1 MQDYQFHSITKTW
14 FAECFNSP
22 TPAQDGAWKAIANGN
37 STLLMAPTGSGKTL
51 AAFLYAL
58 DRMMFSSA
66 DGVDR
71 GRILYISPIK
81 ALAVDVERNLRSPLT
96 GLATVASRKGQSVNP
111 IQVGVR
117 TGDTSQRDRL
127 AMVKNPPDILITT
140 PESLY
145 LMLTSKAASILEAVD
160 TIIID
165 EIHAIAGSKR
175 GTHLFLSLERLEALT
190 EGEHTIQRIGL
201 SATQRPLDEVAQLL
215 GGFQRV
221 DGQLRPRPVE
231 IVDVKE
237 RKSLQL
243 SIEVPTADMVTL
255 DDIDFE
261 SETFESPDVGVTSA
275 GQAKSIWPILYP
287 KIIDK
292 IRAHRTTLIFV
303 NSRRTAER
311 LANAINDV
319 AKEDLARA
327 HHGSLAH
334 AVRMDIEDQLKRGL
348 LPAIV
353 ATASLELGIDMGA
366 VDLVIQVESPPSI
379 ASGLQRIGR
388 AQHHVGG
395 VPIGVT
401 YPKFRADLIPCA
413 TAHSAMLRGAI
424 EATRYLRNPL
434 DVLAQQIVAIISMH
448 DHSVDTL
455 FELIQGAAPYAEL
468 SKGLFESVL
477 DMLSGR
483 YPSDDFSDLRPRITW
498 DRLTG
503 QLTARKGAKRLA
515 ILNGGTI
522 PERGLYGVFLLGDEA
537 GRSRRVGEL
546 DEEMVF
552 ESRVGEVFLL
562 GASSWRIEEITHEK
576 VLVTP
581 APGEPGKMPF
591 WHGDRPGRPYEFGL
605 EVGGFLRMLD
615 ELNSTETDS
624 QPLQT
629 EYTLDSNARLNL
641 LNYVGEQREHSA
653 VPTDK
658 RLVLERF
665 VDELGDWRVCL
676 LSPFGGRVHAPWAM
690 AVRTKLMDEYQLELD
705 AVWSDDGIVFRL
717 PFGEDP
723 PDAQLFFPSPEDV
736 EPLLI
741 RRLAES
747 ALFAARFRENAGRA
761 LLLPKKKP
769 GGRTPLWAIRR
780 RAASLLSVAAR
791 FNDFPIILETYREC
805 LRDQFEIESLQDV
818 LRKIENR
825 HIKVVDIQSDTP
837 SPFST
842 SLMFEYVANFMYE
855 GDAPLA
861 ERRAHALTIDQ
872 SRLREL
878 LGTSALRELL
888 AIEAIEELNA
898 VLQRLDTKLKAEDD
912 LHDLL
917 LSLGPQFREEIE
929 ARTADTANASEL
941 IATLIRHR
949 RIIDVVIGGHR
960 RLAAAEDSAR
970 LRDALGT
977 VIPPGLPS
985 SFLEP
990 VADPMGDLVSR
1001 YARRRGPFTARQ
1013 LASHYGLGL
1022 SVAQTA
1028 LQPLIARGRI
1038 IEGEFLP
1045 GSQGTEYCDA
1055 DVLKRL
1061 KRLSLARLRADIKS
1075 VEHSVFSRF
1084 TLAWHGL
1091 DQKQRGPDALL
1102 DVVDQLQGAPLPASV
1117 LESDILSV
1125 RLHDYQ
1131 PSDLDQLLAHGEV
1144 VWVGLRSTGVR
1155 DGRIALFTMA
1165 HLDLLAP
1172 VPTPLDGEIY
1182 DEVRRVLNERGALF
1196 FKQLSGLVGG
1206 FPERLLEAVWDLVWN
1221 GEVSNDSLVPLR
1233 RMVRP
1238 PQELK
1243 KQRRRAYRLRPSRHH
1258 SLPGSEGRWW
1268 LVDER
1273 RSNAPNQ
1280 TDRRM
1285 ALAQQLLERHGIIT
1299 REAAASEQ
1307 LDGGFSSVYPVFKAL
1322 EESGRIRRGY
1332 FVEGLGLTQFAVPG
1346 ADDQLRQ
1353 GRTSDTESSV
1363 LLLATTD
1370 PANPFGAALPW
1381 PDDFSGR
1388 PERSPGSRV
1397 AIMGGRPIAFISRS
1411 GRSLHTRFSQDIIE
1425 RRVEVQGLCQALRD
1439 FAQINRIKVIYIE
1452 QINGELARDSSLTSE
1467 FIEHGFR
1474 PTGDA
1479 IRLTTSRQA
1488 GPTDARG

>member
-1 MQDYQFHSITKTW
+1 MQDYQFHSVTKTW
-14 FAECFNSP
+14 FSECFEEP
-22 TPAQDGAWKAIANGN
+22 TPAQDGAWKAIADGE

-58 DRMMFSSA
+58 DRMMFGGA
-66 DGVDR
+66 EGTPR

-96 GLATVASRKGQSVNP
+96 GLATVASRTGESPKP
-111 IQVGVR
+111 IDVAVR

-127 AMVKNPPDILITT
+127 AMVKAPPDILITT

-145 LMLTSKAASILEAVD
+145 LMLTSKAASILKAVD
-160 TIIID
+160 TVIID
-165 EIHAIAGSKR
+165 EIHALAGNKR
-175 GTHLFLSLERLEALT
+175 GTHLFLSLERLEWLSEA
-190 EGEHTIQRIGL
+190 GQGIQRIGL
-201 SATQRPLDEVAQLL
+201 SATQRPLDEVAKLL
-215 GGFQRV
+215 GGFHRI
-221 DGQLRPRPVE
+221 DGQLSPRPVK
-231 IVDVKE
+231 IVDVNE
-237 RKSLQL
+237 RKALQL
-243 SIEVPTADMVTL
+243 SVEVPTADMVFL
-255 DDIDFE
+255 SDVDFE
-261 SETFESPDVGVTSA
+261 SEGLQSPDLGMTSA

-287 KIIDK
+287 KIINK

-319 AKEDLARA
+319 AQEELARA

-334 AVRMDIEDQLKRGL
+334 SVRMDIEDQLKRGV

-401 YPKFRADLIPCA
+401 FPKFRADLIPCA

-434 DVLAQQIVAIISMH
+434 DVLAQQIVAVISMH
-448 DHSVDTL
+448 DHSVDSL
-455 FELIQGAAPYAEL
+455 FELIQGAAPYADL
-468 SKGLFESVL
+468 TQALFESVL

-522 PERGLYGVFLLGDEA
+522 PERGLYGVFLLGNDE

-562 GASSWRIEEITHEK
+562 GASSWRIEDITHDK

-615 ELNSTETDS
+615 ESRDSDAASDTLETAH
-624 QPLQT
+624 
-629 EYTLDSNARLNL
+629 TLDANARLNL
-641 LNYVGEQREHSA
+641 LNYVDEQRTHSA
-653 VPTDK
+653 VPTDR
-658 RLVLERF
+658 RLILERF

-676 LSPFGGRVHAPWAM
+676 LSPFGGKVHAPWAM

-723 PDAQLFFPSPEDV
+723 PDTQLFFPSAGDV

-791 FNDFPIILETYREC
+791 FNDFPVILETYREC
-805 LRDQFEIESLQDV
+805 LRDQFEIDSLQDV
-818 LRKIENR
+818 LRKIETR
-825 HIKVVDIQSDTP
+825 EIKIVDVQSDSP
-837 SPFST
+837 SPFAT
-842 SLMFEYVANFMYE
+842 ALMFEYVANFMYE

-878 LGTSALRELL
+878 LGTSALRDLL
-888 AIEAIEELNA
+888 AADAIDELTLL
-898 VLQRLDTKLKAEDD
+898 LQRQNVELKVVDD
-912 LHDLL
+912 VHDLL
-917 LSLGPQFREEIE
+917 LSLGPQLRDDIHSRCAPDVDSSDLME
-929 ARTADTANASEL
+929 
-941 IATLIRHR
+941 TLLRHR
-949 RIIDVVIGGHR
+949 RIIEVVIGGQK

-985 SFLEP
+985 SFLDP
-990 VADPMGDLVSR
+990 VDDPMGDLVSR
-1001 YARRRGPFTARQ
+1001 YARRRGPFTAKQ

-1022 SVAQTA
+1022 SVAKAA
-1028 LQPLIARGRI
+1028 LQPLISRGRI

-1045 GSQGTEYCDA
+1045 GSQGQEYCDA

-1061 KRLSLARLRADIKS
+1061 KRLSLTRLRADIKS
-1075 VEHSVFSRF
+1075 VSHDVFARF
-1084 TLAWHGL
+1084 SLDWHGL
-1091 DQKQRGPDALL
+1091 GQKHRGPDALL
-1102 DVVDQLQGAPLPASV
+1102 DVIEQLQGAPLPASV
-1117 LESDILSV
+1117 IESDILSV
-1125 RLHDYQ
+1125 RLADYQ

-1155 DGRIALFTMA
+1155 DGRLALFTMT

-1172 VPTPLDGEIY
+1172 TPDPLDGEIY
-1182 DEVRRVLNERGALF
+1182 DSIRRVLAERGALF
-1196 FKQLSGLVGG
+1196 FKQLSGFVGG
-1206 FPERLLEAVWDLVWN
+1206 FPERLLESIWDLVWN

-1243 KQRRRAYRLRPSRHH
+1243 KQRRRANRLRTSRHH

-1268 LVDER
+1268 LVNER
-1273 RSNAPNQ
+1273 RSAAPSQ
-1280 TDRRM
+1280 TDKRM
-1285 ALAQQLLERHGIIT
+1285 ALAQQLLERHGIMT
-1299 REAAASEQ
+1299 REAAGSEH
-1307 LDGGFSSVYPVFKAL
+1307 LTGGFSSVYPVLKAL

-1353 GRTSDTESSV
+1353 LRNLDELPPV
-1363 LLLATTD
+1363 ILLATTD

-1397 AIMGGRPIAFISRS
+1397 AILDGRPIAFFSRS
-1411 GRSLHTRFSQDIIE
+1411 GRSLHTRFSHDIIE
-1425 RRVEVQGLCQALRD
+1425 RRDEIIGLCQSLRA
-1439 FAQINRIKVIYIE
+1439 FAETNKLRVIYLE
-1452 QINGELARDSSLTSE
+1452 QINGDRASDSTFVEE
-1467 FIEHGFR
+1467 FIEQGFR
-1474 PTGDA
+1474 PAGDA
-1479 IRLTTSRQA
+1479 IRMTFNRQF
-1488 GPTDARG
+1488 GTDHARG